1 MLLNKI
7 SLITTLDP
15 CANVECEGDSNRCV
29 EGTCVCGSLSGVCP
43 ETTPICFGNGEA
55 ATCSCHAG
63 SCAEPNPVCALDGT
77 CKVIGVT
84 SYFFMNYI

>member
-7 SLITTLDP
+7 SLVTTLDP

-29 EGTCVCGSLSGVCP
+29 DGRCVCGSLSGVCP

-77 CKVIGVT
+77 CKVIQIQLYT
-84 SYFFMNYI
+84 SS